1 MGLLPEEI
9 KTQIPALYSQS
20 GADDPMVYIKL
31 STSVSAFTWFIIE
44 FNHEDNDTCFGY
56 IFDHDEGEFGYFS
69 LLQLQGQRP
78 LISFQALNAAG
89 DAMESAS
96 ASGNIP
102 AIERDLSFT
111 PKRLSAAKAEYLK
124 YFFNYSAGGRTP

>member
-9 KTQIPALYSQS
+9 KTQIPALYSQ
-20 GADDPMVYIKL
+20 GGVDDPTVYVKL
-31 STSVSAFTWFIIE
+31 CTSVSAFAWFIIE

-78 LISFQALNAAG
+78 LISFQTLNAAG
-89 DAMESAS
+89 NAMGDAS

-111 PKRLSAAKAEYLK
+111 PKRLSVAKAEYLK
-124 YFFNYSAGGRTP
+124 FLFWR